1 MRRREFIAGLG
12 SIAAAYPIIARAQQL
27 AMPTIGYLTVGM
39 EDPFLTTQF
48 NRGLAEQG
56 YVDGRNVEILYR
68 RVQPGGD
75 RSTRAADRSAMAA
88 DLVRRR
94 VTVLVG
100 TGAGTALAAKS
111 ATATI
116 PIVFVS
122 GSDPVKLGLVASL
135 SRPGGNVTGTT
146 FLTQELI
153 AKRLELLH
161 ELVPGA
167 SRIAYLTTPEAAY
180 AEIEI
185 KEAENAARILGVRL
199 TMLNA
204 TTPTEIEA
212 AFATVSSQRIGA
224 VFMGGS
230 GGFRVQRTQLAALA
244 ARYSV
249 PVIYPFRENV
259 DAGGLMSY
267 GATISDAWHLA
278 GTYVG
283 RILKGEKPADLPV
296 PQSTRIKMVLNLKIA
311 KALGIEVPTSILL
324 RADKVIE

>member
-1 MRRREFIAGLG
+1 
-12 SIAAAYPIIARAQQL
+12 
-27 AMPTIGYLTVGM
+27 
-39 EDPFLTTQF
+39 
-48 NRGLAEQG
+48 
-56 YVDGRNVEILYR
+56 
-68 RVQPGGD
+68 
-75 RSTRAADRSAMAA
+75 MAA

-94 VTVLVG
+94 VTVLVAP
-100 TGAGTALAAKS
+100 TSGTALGAKS
-111 ATATI
+111 VTATV
-116 PIVFVS
+116 PIVFVI

-224 VFMGGS
+224 VFLGNS
-230 GGFRVQRTQLAALA
+230 LGFRGQRTQLAALA

-267 GATISDAWHLA
+267 GASITDAWHLA

-296 PQSTRIKMVLNLKIA
+296 QQSTRIEMVLNLKIA
-311 KALGIEVPTSILL
+311 KALDIEVPTSILL

>member
-12 SIAAAYPIIARAQQL
+12 SIAAAYPVIARAQKL
-27 AMPTIGYLTVGM
+27 AMPAIGYLTVGM
-39 EDPFLTTQF
+39 GDPFNTTPF

-68 RVQPGGD
+68 RVQQGGD
-75 RSTRAADRSAMAA
+75 RSQRDADRSAMAA

-100 TGAGTALAAKS
+100 ATSGTALAAKS

-122 GSDPVKLGLVASL
+122 GSDPVELGLVASL

-146 FLTQELI
+146 FLTQELT

-167 SRIAYLTTPEAAY
+167 SSIAYLTAPEAAF
-180 AEIEI
+180 AGNEI

-199 TMLNA
+199 TTLNA

-296 PQSTRIKMVLNLKIA
+296 PQSTRIEMVLNLKIA